1 MHALLTGETH
11 TSADCSLMFMHAHNT
26 QEGGGRHEYELGA
39 LNQSQPELITAAG
52 SLQQQPG
59 PLDTPNSDCSLLVL
73 CNVTYLQIS
82 HTS

>member
-11 TSADCSLMFMHAHNT
+11 TSADCSLMSMHAHNT

-59 PLDTPNSDCSLLVL
+59 PHAIPGGGTETKSPHIGELLG
-73 CNVTYLQIS
+73 TR
-82 HTS
+82 HT